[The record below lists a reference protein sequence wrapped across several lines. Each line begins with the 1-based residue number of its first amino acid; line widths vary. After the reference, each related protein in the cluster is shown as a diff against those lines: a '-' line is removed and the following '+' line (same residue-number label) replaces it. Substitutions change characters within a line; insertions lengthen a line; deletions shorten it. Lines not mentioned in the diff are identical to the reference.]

1 MSPPTTA
8 ATSNHHVTTP
18 IEKCTVRESFHSG
31 SNVSSKLLPE
41 QLQSCSCRFQ
51 HRQLRTG
58 RCLHTHVHK
67 WSTDGS
73 LTFAQP
79 RGDSPP
85 FYGYITLSEE
95 RLAYYPPRRH
105 PLKRRPLIPPHL
117 LAPSRRNGQ
126 TSSTV
131 TGGFVLT
138 SSIYLRSCAEYGC
151 FPIFRLTSA
160 HVTGRARRPKI
171 VCRNLSYFPGDQS
184 YLATNFG
191 GIQLHALRRYSGP
204 GRIARAT
211 HHRANA
217 LANVEPP
224 MPSLPRQPQPS

>member
-1 MSPPTTA
+1 MHWKNHAPPNATHFRLPYQELSAPEHLKGGSSYVACVKTVIVDRSPLASSRDIALTENVAPQIQGRAARPKAVVYVLKILPAPGASPNIVAPPTTA

-73 LTFAQP
+73 LNFAQP

-85 FYGYITLSEE
+85 FYGYIRTIHIFSL
-95 RLAYYPPRRH
+95 H
-105 PLKRRPLIPPHL
+105 FF
-117 LAPSRRNGQ
+117 G
-126 TSSTV
+126 TV
-131 TGGFVLT
+131 V
-138 SSIYLRSCAEYGC
+138 LRSTRCI
-151 FPIFRLTSA
+151 IFKRY
-160 HVTGRARRPKI
+160 VT
-171 VCRNLSYFPGDQS
+171 
-184 YLATNFG
+184 
-191 GIQLHALRRYSGP
+191 YSVFSVLNWLDW
-204 GRIARAT
+204 
-211 HHRANA
+211 H
-217 LANVEPP
+217 
-224 MPSLPRQPQPS
+224 